1 MVGPSK
7 NRKKND
13 KNVFWLVVFVFDHV
27 KEKLELANTFIYI
40 KYICR
45 DCGSPFRNKMSARGD
60 SEIKFQ
66 TTPFIIG
73 RYPQNLTE
81 ISNFCSKN
89 SNFGQTN
96 QIVQFNGILNL
107 TAGKSRQ
114 GTITSLV
121 PVSSNQNEHEM
132 IEKDGF

>member
-1 MVGPSK
+1 MV
-7 NRKKND
+7 D
-13 KNVFWLVVFVFDHV
+13 YVCDHV
-27 KEKLELANTFIYI
+27 KEKLELALLFIQNIYVEI
-40 KYICR
+40 VGHSLETKCHCAEILKL
-45 DCGSPFRNKMSARGD
+45 N
-60 SEIKFQ
+60 SEPP
-66 TTPFIIG
+66 PFIIG

-121 PVSSNQNEHEM
+121 PVSSNQNDLEM
-132 IEKDGF
+132 IEKDGFLTFEKLRNFSY